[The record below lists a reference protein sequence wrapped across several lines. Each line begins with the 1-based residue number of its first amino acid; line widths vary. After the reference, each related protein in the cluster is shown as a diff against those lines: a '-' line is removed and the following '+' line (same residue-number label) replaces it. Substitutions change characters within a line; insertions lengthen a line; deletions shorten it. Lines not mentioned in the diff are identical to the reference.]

1 MTLKRGR
8 LVKEFDLEA
17 EYQKHVDHV
26 STFIG
31 KPIPLSRAYTQGE
44 QPTLMSIEG
53 GTATLRFRNGAV
65 LTGVPLRDLV
75 NDAGY
80 WKS

>member
-31 KPIPLSRAYTQGE
+31 NPFRLVVPTPRANSQH
-44 QPTLMSIEG
+44 
-53 GTATLRFRNGAV
+53 
-65 LTGVPLRDLV
+65 
-75 NDAGY
+75 
-80 WKS
+80 